1 MDEEEVGHTQ
11 KPSRV
16 AGGRV
21 AESGQVWSA
30 AGNRTSTE
38 IISRYHIP
46 VAGACAEPGQIRVVS
61 WEGTTSD
68 TLSTLRVTVA
78 PTTPWTSPQT
88 HGIHALQPLGT
99 GRPSSQYSSCYLFAC
114 LTATICSGPTSPE
127 VPRTTGALHNHS
139 VSTLG
144 TALQR

>member
-1 MDEEEVGHTQ
+1 M
-11 KPSRV
+11 
-16 AGGRV
+16 

-78 PTTPWTSPQT
+78 PPPPGPHHRPMGFMLSSHWGQADPPPSTHLATSLP
-88 HGIHALQPLGT
+88 
-99 GRPSSQYSSCYLFAC
+99 
-114 LTATICSGPTSPE
+114 
-127 VPRTTGALHNHS
+127 V
-139 VSTLG
+139 
-144 TALQR
+144 